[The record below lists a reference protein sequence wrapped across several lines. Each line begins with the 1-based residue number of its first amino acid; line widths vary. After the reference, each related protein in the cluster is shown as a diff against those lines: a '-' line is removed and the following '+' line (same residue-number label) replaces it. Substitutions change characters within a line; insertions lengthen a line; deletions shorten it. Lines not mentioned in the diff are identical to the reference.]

1 MVRQALAVT
10 PQIIETTG
18 DICSR
23 LTQPKLHLTAFIFG
37 LFFHQMEDDLADFI
51 GEIGYS
57 SCSRYFF
64 DFLNFASVS
73 NIILIYCIG

>member
-10 PQIIETTG
+10 PQIIESTVF
-18 DICSR
+18 ICSR
-23 LTQPKLHLTAFIFG
+23 LTQPKLHLTTFIFG
-37 LFFHQMEDDLADFI
+37 LFHQMEDDLADFI

-64 DFLNFASVS
+64 GFPTYAFVC
-73 NIILIYCIG
+73 NIILIYCSS

>member
-10 PQIIETTG
+10 PQIIETTVC
-18 DICSR
+18 ICSR
-23 LTQPKLHLTAFIFG
+23 LTQPKLHLTTFIFG
-37 LFFHQMEDDLADFI
+37 LFHQMEDDLADFI

-64 DFLNFASVS
+64 GFLTYAFVC
-73 NIILIYCIG
+73 NIILIYCSG